1 MQWNRW
7 IQSVFSAGVIVGLS
21 LALLGCGG
29 QKKETQPPQTPAKTN
44 QTQSSESGNPL
55 TAPVDYVGA
64 VGRAAQVSKKVIST
78 VEIQSAIRQF
88 QAMEGRN
95 PASLQELVQKGYLA
109 RLPSVP
115 PGYRLQYDPR
125 TGQVRAVRVR

>member
-1 MQWNRW
+1 MQQNRW
-7 IQSVFSAGVIVGLS
+7 IQSVFSAVVIAGLS
-21 LALLGCGG
+21 LALIGCGG
-29 QKKETQPPQTPAKTN
+29 QKKEPPQTPAKTN

-88 QAMEGRN
+88 RAMEGRN